1 MSKRTLVLGSSSPFR
16 RAILDKLHLDYQVAK
31 PDIDETP
38 LADEAPQTLVARLA
52 EQKARA
58 VAKQNPDFADAIII
72 GSDQV
77 AVCDGDIL
85 GKPHSTA
92 KAVAQLQR
100 FVGKT
105 VVFLTGLCVYD
116 ARTDKADVIC
126 VPFSVKFRNDLTTA
140 ELQQYVEL
148 EQPLNCAGSFKSEGL
163 GISLFDSL
171 IGDDPNTL
179 IGLPCIELLR
189 MLRKHQINPL
199 AGDNSLA

>member
-1 MSKRTLVLGSSSPFR
+1 MNKRTLVLGSSSPFR

-31 PDIDETP
+31 PDIDETAAAGETP
-38 LADEAPQTLVARLA
+38 EQLVKRLA

-58 VAKQNPDFADAIII
+58 VAAQQSTWADAIII

-85 GKPHSTA
+85 GKPHTVEN
-92 KAVAQLQR
+92 AVAQLQR
-100 FVGKT
+100 FIGKT

-116 ARTDKADVIC
+116 AREDSADVIC
-126 VPFSVKFRNDLTTA
+126 VPYSVTFRDDLTLT
-140 ELQQYVEL
+140 EIQRYVAL

-163 GISLFDSL
+163 GISLFTAL
-171 IGDDPNTL
+171 NGDDPNSL
-179 IGLPCIELLR
+179 IGLPSIELLR